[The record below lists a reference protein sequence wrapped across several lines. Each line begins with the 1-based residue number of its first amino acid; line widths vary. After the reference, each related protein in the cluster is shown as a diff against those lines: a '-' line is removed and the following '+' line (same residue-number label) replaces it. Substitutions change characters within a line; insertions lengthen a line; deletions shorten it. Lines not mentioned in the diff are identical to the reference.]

1 MVLRDFCRLI
11 VDTTKEYQVKPL
23 LKLEVKRQD
32 EKDENTNQ
40 STNKTDKEK
49 ENKKFLLISKYKFK
63 H

>member
-1 MVLRDFCRLI
+1 MVLRDFCGLI

-49 ENKKFLLISKYKFK
+49 ENKNFVDKQV
-63 H
+63 